1 MVGTWTVY
9 VRLVPEQ
16 YNPLL
21 PSQTTSMTFTVTA
34 ASLAASSL
42 MSSQWVAPNEI
53 IAGIAD
59 IYIYAAVI
67 AIVAIVILVAVWQ
80 TRRKETKK

>member
-1 MVGTWTVY
+1 MVGTWTVK
-9 VRLVPEQ
+9 VMLVPEQ
-16 YNPLL
+16 YAPYLD
-21 PSQTTSMTFTVTA
+21 SVTATMTFKVA
-34 ASLAASSL
+34 ASSLAASSL
-42 MSSQWVAPNEI
+42 VSSQWVAPNEI
-53 IAGIAD
+53 IAGVAD